1 MFEDIIGKDVYK
13 DKIKSA
19 ERMHEKVNE
28 LEEDGDIKQL
38 AEIARWY
45 IEDWVEGVLDK
56 KNEKME
62 S

>member
-1 MFEDIIGKDVYK
+1 
-13 DKIKSA
+13 
-19 ERMHEKVNE
+19 MHEKVNE
-28 LEEDGDIKQL
+28 LEEDGDITQL